1 MRPVRQALALVGAA
15 AVVAVA
21 GCGSGSGSDPV
32 TGNLEQLAARVGCAP
47 QVQTDADQLRQ
58 AVCEVPAGRF
68 VLATFATDQGQ
79 RVWLDDA
86 EDYGGHYLVGA
97 RWVAVG
103 GTDVLDTLRGPL
115 GGTTEEGV
123 AHQPAGGAGGDGQ
136 MDHDHNG

>member
-1 MRPVRQALALVGAA
+1 MRPVLQALALVGAA
-15 AVVAVA
+15 TSLMVA
-21 GCGSGSGSDPV
+21 GCASGPGAV
-32 TGNLEQLAARVGCAP
+32 TGDLEQLASRVGCAP
-47 QVQTDADQLRQ
+47 RVQTDADQIRQ